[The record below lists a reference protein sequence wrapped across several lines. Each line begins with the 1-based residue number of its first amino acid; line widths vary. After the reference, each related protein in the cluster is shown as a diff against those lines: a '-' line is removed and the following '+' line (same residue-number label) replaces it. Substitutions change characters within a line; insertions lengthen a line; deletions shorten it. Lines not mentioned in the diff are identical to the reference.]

1 MRCVTDFTSPY
12 SSWLRPKH
20 KIPVWSIPGVTCAA
34 TVGHLI
40 RNTHKCPIPPLRNEC
55 THRTVAVRTVST
67 KPLLRHMSNN
77 AGYAECSLTDF
88 LSTMCYCLTKLK
100 IFEHTC
106 SNKISGG
113 EKPPMTQE
121 QIEAIEKD
129 AAARLALHKNPYFDK
144 YADQIN
150 KMQR

>member
-1 MRCVTDFTSPY
+1 MPGMPNAHSRNFYQQCVMLCRY
-12 SSWLRPKH
+12 EIVQL
-20 KIPVWSIPGVTCAA
+20 
-34 TVGHLI
+34 
-40 RNTHKCPIPPLRNEC
+40 
-55 THRTVAVRTVST
+55 
-67 KPLLRHMSNN
+67 
-77 AGYAECSLTDF
+77 
-88 LSTMCYCLTKLK
+88 KLK
-100 IFEHTC
+100 IFGHTC